1 MLFVAAYME
10 RIKNLHYGMLEEFRI
25 ELEDFVKLRST
36 TRHMETM
43 HDPFAYMCLVVP
55 FCDDAF

>member
-1 MLFVAAYME
+1 MLFVAAYIE

-43 HDPFAYMCLVVP
+43 HL
-55 FCDDAF
+55 